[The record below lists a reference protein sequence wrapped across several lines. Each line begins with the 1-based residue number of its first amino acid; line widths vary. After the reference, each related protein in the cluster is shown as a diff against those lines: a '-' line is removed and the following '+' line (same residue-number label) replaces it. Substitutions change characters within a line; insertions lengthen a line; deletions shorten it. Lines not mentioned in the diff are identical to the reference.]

1 MPKANSITHG
11 DIQIATWLIA
21 ESVEQLKTLTGYLA
35 PLPKNESRQLERLA
49 TAVLLQSEGLPTSY
63 SYDQWGRPH
72 IPGNEVFISITHTNG
87 LAAIAHSMNQPVGI
101 DAEFLGR
108 DFQKVSGKYL
118 TERESFQANAYSNVQ
133 FALIWCAK
141 EAIYKLPW
149 PNSLVFNSDIE
160 VIVEDDTLRR
170 GWLLAKVQNAGEW
183 VTLKVFFTFINQY
196 CLTWVGMNTFLF
208 KWVQFTMKL

>member
-1 MPKANSITHG
+1 MPLVKSISCA
-11 DIQIATWLIA
+11 DISIALWHIT
-21 ESVEQLKTLTGYLA
+21 ESEEELVRITSYSNQ
-35 PLPKNESRQLERLA
+35 LPKNPARRKERLA
-49 TAVLLQSEGLPTSY
+49 VVAVLKALGLPANY

-87 LAAIAHSMNQPVGI
+87 LAAIAHSKNQPVGI
-101 DAEFLGR
+101 DVELLGR

-118 TERESFQANAYSNVQ
+118 TERESFQANGYSNEQ
-133 FALIWCAK
+133 FALTWCAK

-149 PNSLVFNSDIE
+149 PKSLVFNSDIE

-196 CLTWVGMNTFLF
+196 CLTWVGLNTFLNGYS
-208 KWVQFTMKL
+208 LR